1 MTLSR
6 RTFAA
11 ACAGS
16 IALPAWSQDKWPT
29 KPITYIVPFPAGG
42 TTDIL
47 ARLIAQKLG
56 PALGTTIIVDNKG
69 GAGGSVGSEMASRAA
84 PDGYTILGGTISSH
98 AINVSLYPKIG
109 YDPVKSFEPITLI
122 GTNPTVLV
130 VNQASPY
137 KTLQDVIAA
146 GKAKKPLTG
155 ASAGSGTSQHLSLEL
170 LKAKAGIDIT
180 HIPYKGS
187 APAIQDV
194 MAGQVDMMFD
204 TTVVA
209 GPHIE
214 SGKLRA
220 LAVSSARRVP
230 SMPNVPTVAES
241 GVPGYEVVSWQAIFA
256 PAGTPKAIVDRLH
269 AEIAQ
274 DPGRAR
280 DAGAARQARHAG
292 RRHDD
297 RAARRVPEGRGREV
311 GGGDQERQ
319 HQARVS
325 AGAALRVRRPRAA
338 TARPSA

>member
-1 MTLSR
+1 MSITR
-6 RTFAA
+6 RLCLALAA
-11 ACAGS
+11 GALLAGS
-16 IALPAWSQDKWPT
+16 VAAQDKWPS
-29 KPITYIVPFPAGG
+29 KPITYVVPFPAGG

-56 PALGTTIIVDNKG
+56 PVLGTTIIVDNKG
-69 GAGGSVGSEMASRAA
+69 GAGGSVGSEIASRAA

-109 YDPVKSFEPITLI
+109 YDPIKSFEPITLI

-170 LKAKAGIDIT
+170 LKARAGIAIT

-187 APAIQDV
+187 APAIQDT

-220 LAVSSARRVP
+220 LAVSSAKRVP

-241 GVPGYEVVSWQAIFA
+241 GVPGYEVVSWQAVFA
-256 PAGTPKAIVDRLH
+256 PAGTPKPILERLHGEIAKILATPEMQDRLAKLGMQGSDMS
-269 AEIAQ
+269 AEQLGAFQ
-274 DPGRAR
+274 RA
-280 DAGAARQARHAG
+280 
-292 RRHDD
+292 
-297 RAARRVPEGRGREV
+297 EV
-311 GGGDQERQ
+311 
-319 HQARVS
+319 AKW
-325 AGAALRVRRPRAA
+325 A
-338 TARPSA
+338 TVIKEANIKLE

>member
-1 MTLSR
+1 MTMTR
-6 RTFAA
+6 RTTALALALAA
-11 ACAGS
+11 LGAWATP
-16 IALPAWSQDKWPT
+16 ALAQDKWPSS

-42 TTDIL
+42 TTDTL
-47 ARLIAQKLG
+47 ARLISQKLG
-56 PALGTTIIVDNKG
+56 VALGTTVIVDNKG
-69 GAGGSVGSEMASRAA
+69 GAGGNLGSEQVSRAA
-84 PDGYTILGGTISSH
+84 PDGYTLLGGTISSH

-109 YDPVKSFEPITLI
+109 YDPVKSFTPITLI

-137 KTLQDVIAA
+137 KTLQDVIKAA
-146 GKAKKPLTG
+146 KSGKQLTS

-170 LKAKAGIDIT
+170 LKSKAGIDIT

-220 LAVSSARRVP
+220 LAVSSAKRVP

-241 GVPGYEVVSWQAIFA
+241 GVPGYEVVSWQAIYA
-256 PAGTPKAIVDRLH
+256 PAGTPKPIVDRLH
-269 AEIAQ
+269 AEIA
-274 DPGRAR
+274 RILAT
-280 DAGAARQARHAG
+280 
-292 RRHDD
+292 
-297 RAARRVPEGRGREV
+297 PEM
-311 GGGDQERQ
+311 QERLATNGAETRPGSAADLGAFIRDEK
-319 HQARVS
+319 ARWAKVVKDS
-325 AGAALRVRRPRAA
+325 GEKFE
-338 TARPSA
+338 